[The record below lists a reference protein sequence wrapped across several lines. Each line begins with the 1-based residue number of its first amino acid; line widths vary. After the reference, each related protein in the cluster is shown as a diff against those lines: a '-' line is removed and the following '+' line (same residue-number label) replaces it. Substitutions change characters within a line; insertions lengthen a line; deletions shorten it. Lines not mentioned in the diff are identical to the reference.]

1 MIYYTHVIK
10 KLNRVILARQE
21 CAKCAFKPQTAF
33 GRLRR
38 KGRERRSTT
47 PFLAQRDG
55 LRPLL
60 RAPALYARP
69 SERDKRAAAEPAEH
83 GSERSE
89 APKLRIASRFLASLP
104 GSTLK
109 KKGFDRNRVKNI
121 MSLPY
126 SPRTLDLGNVGFL
139 RTK

>member
-69 SERDKRAAAEPAEH
+69 SERDKRRPAEPAEH

-89 APKLRIASRFLASLP
+89 AKAGEAGRAWELRSLAPKLRNALRFLAPPPHLH
-104 GSTLK
+104 L
-109 KKGFDRNRVKNI
+109 
-121 MSLPY
+121 
-126 SPRTLDLGNVGFL
+126 LDNP
-139 RTK
+139 